1 MPCFD
6 LRRKMLSE
14 KANHM
19 VRNFAAQLRT
29 VNVELA
35 TAQIQLA
42 GKPVHQLCDGIA
54 FEEYEMTAAG

>member
-1 MPCFD
+1 
-6 LRRKMLSE
+6 MLSE